1 VIDVRVAVG
10 QIAALLLT
18 IPDAQMHGYP
28 NGEIPQGDPPP
39 TPTGDDRVKA
49 YWILYAGSGVSADE
63 RLDATAFVSSLTFQ
77 VTVAGGTP
85 DRALFGIG
93 KVRSTING
101 VEIGSGLI
109 TEQPFDPGTLR
120 RDDAVVP
127 PRHYVPLQFR
137 LEP

>member
-1 VIDVRVAVG
+1 MIDVRKAVG
-10 QIAALLLT
+10 QIAALLST

-28 NGEIPQGDPPP
+28 EGEIPQDDPPP
-39 TPTGDDRVKA
+39 TPPNDPRVKA
-49 YWILYAGSGVSADE
+49 YWILYAGPGATDDL
-63 RLDATAFVSSLTFQ
+63 RLDATSFVSSLNFQ

-93 KVRSTING
+93 LVRSKING
-101 VEIGSGLI
+101 VEIASGLI
-109 TEQPFDPGTLR
+109 TEQPFDPGQLR